1 MVEHYLSSPAH
12 RRGQGVHHTGVRPN
26 LSAVIVALCMS
37 IGFGGGG
44 ASAGSDAV
52 ATDSGLHLIGW
63 VIAALGAVM
72 CLGLV
77 FAKKMPPKVRA

>member
-1 MVEHYLSSPAH
+1 
-12 RRGQGVHHTGVRPN
+12 
-26 LSAVIVALCMS
+26 
-37 IGFGGGG
+37 
-44 ASAGSDAV
+44 V